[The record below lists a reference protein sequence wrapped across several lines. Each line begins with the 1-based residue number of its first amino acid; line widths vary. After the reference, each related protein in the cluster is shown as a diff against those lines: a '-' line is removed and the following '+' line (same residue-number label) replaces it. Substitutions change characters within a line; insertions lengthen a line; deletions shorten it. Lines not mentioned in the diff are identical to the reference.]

1 MNEKKQS
8 GKKRLFLLVL
18 AAFGIVLWITFTNL
32 NRIALRHTLDETI
45 GFVKIRLEQYE
56 TDAANDRVKSLV
68 RLLDKTVSLGNEM
81 TLKEGFGTQDLDSFT
96 EEQRLTG
103 ALVLDENL
111 NVVMQT
117 TKGGNAMPLWE
128 KLIDSPYVHNI
139 VDYPKKTYSTRLE
152 ENGIFYDFAAV
163 ARADAPGI
171 LITYIQK
178 DNEDIGDLTVDSLLK
193 DFPLELGGIATI
205 TENGRVISS
214 NSSKQVN
221 KAIEDCQELYNGT
234 FDAAEDGIVRLNGN
248 RASGTAAGKIP
259 RTMRSL
265 CFSRHLRCS

>member
-18 AAFGIVLWITFTNL
+18 VAFGIVLWITFTNL

-81 TLKEGFGTQDLDSFT
+81 ALKEGFGTQDLDSFA

-152 ENGIFYDFAAV
+152 ENGILYDVRCLYPCHHDSSADYANSRRSLKIGSGFLSGSKLWTGSRKASYDF
-163 ARADAPGI
+163 
-171 LITYIQK
+171 
-178 DNEDIGDLTVDSLLK
+178 
-193 DFPLELGGIATI
+193 
-205 TENGRVISS
+205 
-214 NSSKQVN
+214 
-221 KAIEDCQELYNGT
+221 
-234 FDAAEDGIVRLNGN
+234 
-248 RASGTAAGKIP
+248 
-259 RTMRSL
+259 
-265 CFSRHLRCS
+265 